1 MWFPLALTS
10 DIMTI
15 GKKGA
20 GGVLPTLRRQFNDV
34 SRSQVMQMGGEDS
47 FSTYKVRYD
56 SDNQVWTV
64 VEYSR
69 RILMAKT
76 TTSNPT
82 TAAWKVGDQD
92 DITLT
97 VAAMT
102 RLPPACSVSISC
114 TSHVGDER
122 LLQVNGE
129 YAATDQ
135 YQNGR
140 VVYKNVDRE
149 LYLFVRF
156 NGWMIDGGSP
166 ILHSQAAPSLCPAAA
181 RADPQAAGTRRRG
194 WRFWGPSNVFDSIVV
209 KCLVH

>member
-10 DIMTI
+10 DITTI

-64 VEYSR
+64 VETFLSQ
-69 RILMAKT
+69 RILTAKT

-82 TAAWKVGDQD
+82 TAAWKVGHQD

-97 VAAMT
+97 VAAGHD
-102 RLPPACSVSISC
+102 PAAY
-114 TSHVGDER
+114 R
-122 LLQVNGE
+122 LLRLHQLHLS
-129 YAATDQ
+129 YR
-135 YQNGR
+135 GR
-140 VVYKNVDRE
+140 E
-149 LYLFVRF
+149 TSS
-156 NGWMIDGGSP
+156 GHGG
-166 ILHSQAAPSLCPAAA
+166 
-181 RADPQAAGTRRRG
+181 
-194 WRFWGPSNVFDSIVV
+194 V
-209 KCLVH
+209 

>member
-1 MWFPLALTS
+1 MDAKNYLMWFPLALTS
-10 DIMTI
+10 DITTI

-64 VEYSR
+64 AVKTFVSW
-69 RILMAKT
+69 RIILTAKT

-82 TAAWKVGDQD
+82 TAAWKVGHQD
-92 DITLT
+92 DVTLT
-97 VAAMT
+97 VAAMI

-114 TSHVGDER
+114 TSPVGDEK
-122 LLQVNGE
+122 LLQVMGE
-129 YAATDQ
+129 YEATDQ
-135 YQNGR
+135 YQHGR

-149 LYLFVRF
+149 LFLSVRLKYGCGYWVVDW
-156 NGWMIDGGSP
+156 GWGSP
-166 ILHSQAAPSLCPAAA
+166 ILHSQTAPSLCPA
-181 RADPQAAGTRRRG
+181 DPQAAGMRWRG
-194 WRFWGPSNVFDSIVV
+194 
-209 KCLVH
+209 